1 MLIGKL
7 VFKNTSGY
15 DWANSIQGTNLC
27 MSTITVANRDSVM
40 RETNIG
46 LFKKMFGVHSSGLP
60 HRRRSAT
67 SSTTMTAWL
76 PLLLALLPCLT
87 SASFNLYL
95 TKPEVKRTLGL
106 DAELYY
112 VREGVLNEYALTYRV
127 LIAADI
133 HSLYFTWV
141 STVKKPIKYS
151 MAIMVNNTAISS
163 GIMYK
168 PSLNVSTTG
177 TVPRE
182 VETFRFDLPCTGQQN
197 AELAVTL
204 NINVTSNRPR
214 NPPTSVYIMRRKVC
228 LKGTSAQQFAPH
240 ISTPN
245 EEIVYKHSPLSALYY
260 IIAAVAGV
268 CLVLAILILTIFVR
282 KWKMKQHTEHTI
294 LTSSNQISCKS
305 GDAIMGTS
313 SLQKGS
319 HQNNYTYVLPSS
331 YSINSYASIKR
342 NNSLKPKFIPNALSP
357 SSVGT
362 MERESSVYQDNESS
376 IYNCVDHSL
385 CHGLECAMGS
395 TEDKKIYMSRGLSHD
410 TFKSASSVSKSEIVV
425 NPSTAELQERFRLME
440 VDRQKISL
448 SAIVYEGSYSK
459 VYRGWIKKERPEQ
472 DQQVLIKTVSETS
485 SQDEIVQLLREGT
498 HLFNLYHQNILT
510 LVGISFADNS
520 SPYIIYPFHGY
531 QNLKVHL
538 QERLS
543 GHLSSGEL
551 VSLAVQAAQ
560 GLAFLHSANVMH
572 GDIAA
577 RNCVVS
583 EKLQLRIC
591 DAGLSQD
598 LFPEDYEVSPKEQQS
613 RPIKWMAYETINN
626 HIISS
631 ASDVWSYGVLLWE
644 LSTLAN
650 QPYVEVA
657 TCEMSDY
664 LRDGYRL
671 SQPLNC
677 PDDLYK
683 VMAFCWAIH
692 PHDRPQAKVILEYMS
707 SFTHQLTYM

>member
-1 MLIGKL
+1 M
-7 VFKNTSGY
+7 
-15 DWANSIQGTNLC
+15 
-27 MSTITVANRDSVM
+27 
-40 RETNIG
+40 
-46 LFKKMFGVHSSGLP
+46 HSSSNP
-60 HRRRSAT
+60 QRRGSAT
-67 SSTTMTAWL
+67 ASTSMTRWL
-76 PLLLALLPCLT
+76 PLLLTLLPCLT
-87 SASFNLYL
+87 SANFNLYL

-151 MAIMVNNTAISS
+151 MAIMVNETAIKS
-163 GIMYK
+163 GIMYQ
-168 PSLNVSTTG
+168 PSINVSTTG
-177 TVPRE
+177 TVPKE
-182 VETFRFDLPCTGQQN
+182 VETFRFDLPCTGLQN
-197 AELAVTL
+197 AELAFTL

-228 LKGTSAQQFAPH
+228 LKGTSSEQFAPH
-240 ISTPN
+240 IATQN
-245 EEIVYKHSPLSALYY
+245 EEIVSKHHPLSAALYY
-260 IIAAVAGV
+260 IIAAVVAFCFV
-268 CLVLAILILTIFVR
+268 SAIIILTILVR
-282 KWKMKQHTEHTI
+282 RWKMKEHMEHTI
-294 LTSSNQISCKS
+294 LTSNNQINCKG
-305 GDAIMGTS
+305 GDAIIGTNN
-313 SLQKGS
+313 LMKGS
-319 HQNNYTYVLPSS
+319 TQNNYTYVLPSS

-342 NNSLKPKFIPNALSP
+342 SNSMTPHFIPNALSP
-357 SSVGT
+357 CSVGT
-362 MERESSVYQDNESS
+362 LKRQSSVYQDSESS

-385 CHGLECAMGS
+385 CHGLECAMDS
-395 TEDKKIYMSRGLSHD
+395 IESKKRNMSRGLSHD
-410 TFKSASSVSKSEIVV
+410 TFKSVSSVCKSEVVV

-440 VDRQKISL
+440 VDRQKITL
-448 SAIVYEGSYSK
+448 SAIVDEGSYSK
-459 VYRGWIKKERPEQ
+459 VYRGWIQKERPEQ
-472 DQQVLIKTVSETS
+472 DQQVLIKTVSGSS
-485 SQDEIVQLLREGT
+485 SQNEIVQLLREGT
-498 HLFNLYHQNILT
+498 HLFNLFHQNILT
-510 LVGISFADNS
+510 LVGICFADNS

-538 QERLS
+538 QERLG
-543 GHLSSGEL
+543 GHLSAGEL
-551 VSLAVQAAQ
+551 ISLAAQAAQ
-560 GLAFLHSANVMH
+560 GVAFLHSTNLLH
-572 GDIAA
+572 GDIAT
-577 RNCVVS
+577 RNCVVN

-598 LFPEDYEVSPKEQQS
+598 LFPEDYEVSPKEQRS
-613 RPIKWMAYETINN
+613 RPIKWMAYETIND

-677 PDDLYK
+677 PNDLYK

-692 PHDRPQAKVILEYMS
+692 PHDRPQAKVILEYLA
-707 SFTHQLTYM
+707 SFSHHLNNFV